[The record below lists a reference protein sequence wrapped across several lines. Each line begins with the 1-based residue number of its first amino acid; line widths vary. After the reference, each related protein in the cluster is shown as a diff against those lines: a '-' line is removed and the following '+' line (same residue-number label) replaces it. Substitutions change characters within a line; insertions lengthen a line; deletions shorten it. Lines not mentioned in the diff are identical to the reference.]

1 MDPRLSLLLVLLAS
15 PVLVFAINIAVH
27 HIYRRLGRAIMPQRT
42 VLFCALWANVP
53 VLAGAWLLA
62 ICRMEGGAEQA
73 LGMAFALCLHNVLG
87 CFYYQCFALSEN
99 SLHIHALVKVHLG
112 AGAEMDAE
120 ADAERRA
127 MDAHAETGEAMAV
140 RLVRLVELGQ
150 IREENGRYY
159 STGGVFLVVA
169 RLFDFWRALLGC
181 GDPLS
186 RRRGS

>member
-1 MDPRLSLLLVLLAS
+1 MDAQLHLLLVLLAS
-15 PVLVFAINIAVH
+15 PLLVFAINIAVH
-27 HIYRRLGRAIMPQRT
+27 QVYRLLGRPIMPQKT

-53 VLAGAWLLA
+53 VLAAAWWLA
-62 ICRMEGGAEQA
+62 LRHVADPVELAFG
-73 LGMAFALCLHNVLG
+73 LGFALCLHNALG

-112 AGAEMDAE
+112 QGGEAE
-120 ADAERRA
+120 AEAAVDP
-127 MDAHAETGEAMAV
+127 HAETGEAMAV

-150 IREENGRYY
+150 IREEGGRYY

-186 RRRGS
+186 RKRP